1 MVPPNSN
8 LTPAGVDGEQE
19 WEMLI
24 TGDEFGWGE
33 ATLKCS
39 FGKVVRIFSLILPSP
54 LSALLPSTGNNISL
68 GTVFHFR
75 RPALLS

>member
-1 MVPPNSN
+1 MLSVPGPPVVPPNSN

-33 ATLKCS
+33 ATLS
-39 FGKVVRIFSLILPSP
+39 VHLGK
-54 LSALLPSTGNNISL
+54 
-68 GTVFHFR
+68 
-75 RPALLS
+75 